1 MKYLYLFHFLLFL
14 VLSAHSES
22 CLPENTS
29 LGSQAAIDN
38 FLINYPDC
46 TTIEGKLS
54 ISGSDI
60 TNLHGL
66 QNITTFEQAL
76 YIEDCP
82 LLENFSGLE
91 NLTFIGGNFDL
102 AFLPLIENFNE
113 LSNLTHV
120 GEALNILV
128 LPSLTSFNGLNNL
141 TSPLTH
147 LTIWD
152 TQNLINLEGLN
163 NIPSV
168 AISLW
173 FRDNS
178 GLQDIS
184 ALENTDLSELLSL
197 KIIDNPQLSYCHVQS
212 ICEALVNGSQTNVI
226 ENNGNGCNSFEE
238 VMNSCIESAPNVLGS
253 ENYTFFPNPANS
265 VIVFLQI
272 MPKTIKIFTSKGQLV
287 YIQDNVSF
295 SMDINDLNPG
305 LYFMRIGYSDTQII
319 EKLVVLQ

>member
-1 MKYLYLFHFLLFL
+1 MKSIYLSMLSLLISFT
-14 VLSAHSES
+14 SHSES

-91 NLTFIGGNFDL
+91 NLAFIGGNFEL
-102 AFLPLIENFNE
+102 TLLPLIENFNE
-113 LSNLTHV
+113 LSNLTYV
-120 GEALNILV
+120 GGALDILS
-128 LPSLTSFNGLNNL
+128 LPSLTSFNGLNNI
-141 TSPLTH
+141 TSPVTH
-147 LTIWD
+147 LVIWD
-152 TQNLINLEGLN
+152 TQNLTNLEGLN

-173 FRDNS
+173 LRANT
-178 GLQDIS
+178 GLQDIG
-184 ALENTDLSELLSL
+184 ALENTDLGELLSL
-197 KIIDNPQLSYCHVQS
+197 KIIDNPQLSYCHVHS
-212 ICEALVNGSQTNVI
+212 ICESLINGSQANVI
-226 ENNGNGCNSFEE
+226 QNNGNGCNSFEE
-238 VMNSCIESAPNVLGS
+238 VMNSCIESAPDVWDS
-253 ENYTFFPNPANS
+253 ENHNFYPNPAS
-265 VIVFLQI
+265 SEIVFHQ
-272 MPKTIKIFTSKGQLV
+272 MKPKTIKIYSREGQLV
-287 YIQDNVSF
+287 YFQDHVLVSLEI
-295 SMDINDLNPG
+295 DDLNPG
-305 LYFMRIGYSDTQII
+305 LYFMSIGYSDTQII
-319 EKLVVLQ
+319 EKLVVFE